1 MQKNMKSKLNAH
13 GSRTFFDVGEH
24 VIEVFM
30 SSYSG
35 KEVVLVDGVELSS
48 RRNWRYR
55 SSHEF
60 ELDGERYTVAI
71 IIASLLKGQARVE
84 LTRNGEYLD
93 HDELDWNQF
102 FNPKPQQPVS
112 RVRAILSFLFW
123 LLAGGVFG
131 YYSVKWIG
139 SLFGAG
145 DVG

>member
-1 MQKNMKSKLNAH
+1 MQKNMKSKLSLR
-13 GSRTFFDVGEH
+13 GSSTFFDVGDH

-35 KEVVLVDGVELSS
+35 REVVRVDDVEISS

-71 IIASLLKGQARVE
+71 IIVSLLKGQARVE
-84 LTRNGEYLD
+84 LTRNGVYVD
-93 HDELDWNQF
+93 HDEIDWKQGDDS
-102 FNPKPQQPVS
+102 KQPSS
-112 RVRAILSFLFW
+112 RLLSVLFILVC
-123 LLAGGVFG
+123 LLAGGLFG
-131 YYSVKWIG
+131 YFTAKLVG
-139 SLFGAG
+139 ALFGAG

>member
-1 MQKNMKSKLNAH
+1 MQKNMKSKLNVH
-13 GSRTFFDVGEH
+13 GSSTFFDVGDH

-35 KEVVLVDGVELSS
+35 KEVVRVDGVELSS

-71 IIASLLKGQARVE
+71 IIVSLLKGQARVE
-84 LTRNGEYLD
+84 LTRNGVYLD
-93 HDELDWNQF
+93 HDELDWKQVF
-102 FNPKPQQPVS
+102 GPQQPASGLRSTLV
-112 RVRAILSFLFW
+112 ILLLLF
-123 LLAGGVFG
+123 AGGFFG
-131 YYSVKWIG
+131 YFTGKLIA
-139 SLFGAG
+139 SLSGGG